1 MPPPTARTSL
11 EPSLTSVGAARRFVR
26 DVLITRKVE
35 ALVVDTVELLTSE
48 VVTNALLHARTAE
61 ELVISLKSS
70 RVRIE
75 VTDTSP
81 DPPVRRTVELEAAS
95 GRGLS
100 IVDALAAAW
109 GVEPDGTG
117 GKRVW
122 FEVGRG
128 GFTSAGNG

>member
-35 ALVVDTVELLTSE
+35 ALVVDTVALLTSE

-81 DPPVRRTVELEAAS
+81 DPPVRRTVELEAA
-95 GRGLS
+95 
-100 IVDALAAAW
+100 W